1 MYRKTNFKLITQYI
15 TVLVKNDLLE
25 NSDIQT
31 VK

>member
-25 NSDIQT
+25 NSDSQT